1 MSHIQN
7 NASSPTAIWS
17 RLLEEKLVEGDMPI
31 LDNNRNSAQAWY
43 IRVMLGFSGWLGALF
58 LMGFV
63 GILLSLAKDNGLV
76 SICIGIGLCALA
88 YALFRLPGN
97 KDFLSQFALAMS
109 LAGQGFVVFGLLMEF
124 RENNSSVYLA
134 ILLFEI
140 VLTACIPNWTH
151 RFLTTLAAVLAAYLF
166 FQHAAIFGLVHGLV
180 AVLACG
186 LWWSSIVLRKADILR
201 PVAYALAV
209 ALVCTEGGRFLNMLM
224 LNANHGWWFQHGWR
238 VGTSLVN
245 LALLASTIIVLQR
258 QGLALTSLPSISAI
272 LAAVLLSGFA
282 YVAPGLSSALL
293 LILIAYSFSDRVLL
307 GIGLFSLLSFVS
319 HYYYQLQAT
328 LLYKSIV
335 LMGLA
340 VLLLVSRLL
349 LQRLFPVL
357 NATTSAIDNLEQESE
372 HA

>member
-1 MSHIQN
+1 MSHTQTKTLN
-7 NASSPTAIWS
+7 PMAIWS

-31 LDNNRNSAQAWY
+31 LDSKRNNVQAWY

-58 LMGFV
+58 LMGFL
-63 GILLSLAKDNGLV
+63 GIFLSLAKDNGLV
-76 SICIGIGLCALA
+76 SVCIGIGLCTLA
-88 YALFRLPGN
+88 YTLFRLPGN
-97 KDFLSQFALAMS
+97 NDFLSQFALAMS
-109 LAGQGFVVFGLLMEF
+109 LAGQGFFVFGLFMEF
-124 RENNSSVYLA
+124 SESNPSVYLA
-134 ILLFEI
+134 ILLFE
-140 VLTACIPNWTH
+140 VLLTACIPNWTH
-151 RFLTTLAAVLAAYLF
+151 RFLTTLAAVFAAYQF
-166 FQHAAIFGLVHGLV
+166 FHHTAIFGIVHGLV

-209 ALVCTEGGRFLNMLM
+209 ALVCTEGGRFLSVLM

-258 QGLALTSLPSISAI
+258 QRLVLTSLPAITAI
-272 LAAVLLSGFA
+272 LGAVLLGVFS
-282 YVAPGLSSALL
+282 YMAPGLSIALL

-307 GIGLFSLLSFVS
+307 GIGLLSLLSFVS
-319 HYYYQLQAT
+319 HYYYQLQVT

-340 VLLLVSRLL
+340 VLLLASRFLL
-349 LQRLFPVL
+349 RRLFPI
-357 NATTSAIDNLEQESE
+357 ADSTTSDADHLEQESE